1 MIKYVISFSEA
12 IRYAGDGYRVQ
23 GEDFKKGQYIT
34 KNGYGDLVIHDL
46 NDDTYKIVVLSS
58 DMVCQSYRVVVSDRE
73 IYRNKDREDG
83 YYWVKKDT
91 EYDGWIIAYWDSFN
105 EYWMKNGWAFD
116 EREDDDYWEEIDER
130 RLERVD

>member
-23 GEDFKKGQYIT
+23 GENFKDGQCIA

-83 YYWVKKDT
+83 YYWVKKDA

-116 EREDDDYWEEIDER
+116 EREDDAYWDEIDER